1 MTTTLVK
8 DDIQDASANSS
19 SLTVSV
25 DERVNA
31 LKTNIEVVQRVMKD
45 VMRDGEH
52 YGVIPG
58 TNKPTLY
65 KSGAEKL
72 SLVMRLATEYSIKQ
86 TDLPNGHR
94 EYEVICKLYSIE
106 TGKFLGSGVGI
117 CSTMEKKYRYRNEY
131 KATNEPVPKAYWD
144 NGQNKKYLPKGM
156 SVTKTESGWRLARI
170 EQIEN
175 PDIAD
180 CYNTVLKIGKKR
192 SQVDATLT
200 VTAASDIFSQDI
212 EDFVE
217 ADSVS
222 EQEGARPEKEIS
234 SAPKADS
241 KPDTETKSD
250 KNLSTTP
257 AEKEVSRERFAS
269 DSATSK
275 KSNTTKPAEVSL
287 ETPIGKPASKEHKEA
302 FFKTNG
308 KAAFIS
314 NFGVEILKI
323 DGMYL
328 YVPVG
333 SYKKQQAGQPI
344 DLIPPASQTKANSE
358 KPVNGRSTQEPVRIE
373 VVSPNRI
380 SRLIGNC
387 LEDTISDLDDR
398 GLWNDNEEDFPY

>member
-1 MTTTLVK
+1 MTTNENQNIATQTNQLPG
-8 DDIQDASANSS
+8 
-19 SLTVSV
+19 LTVNESV
-25 DERVNA
+25 DG
-31 LKTNIEVVQRVMKD
+31 LKSNIAVIQRVMKD

-58 TNKPTLY
+58 TGKPSLY

-72 SLVMRLATEYSIKQ
+72 SFVFRLATEYTIRQ
-86 TDLPNGHR
+86 TDLPGGHR

-131 KATNEPVPKAYWD
+131 KATDEPVPKAYWD
-144 NGQNKKYLPKGM
+144 NKQNKKYLPKGM

-222 EQEGARPEKEIS
+222 EQEGARPEKEIPPAQLES
-234 SAPKADS
+234 PAPKKDS
-241 KPDTETKSD
+241 KTLETKLTD
-250 KNLSTTP
+250 
-257 AEKEVSRERFAS
+257 
-269 DSATSK
+269 
-275 KSNTTKPAEVSL
+275 TKAWIDGVLGNESL
-287 ETPIGKPASKEHKEA
+287 TQKEA
-302 FFKTNG
+302 IQKLSSCR
-308 KAAFIS
+308 KRW
-314 NFGVEILKI
+314 E
-323 DGMYL
+323 GMYQEFSKQNKVAL
-328 YVPVG
+328 YQEG
-333 SYKKQQAGQPI
+333 LTHFDRALGALGHTEEG
-344 DLIPPASQTKANSE
+344 DLS
-358 KPVNGRSTQEPVRIE
+358 
-373 VVSPNRI
+373 
-380 SRLIGNC
+380 
-387 LEDTISDLDDR
+387 
-398 GLWNDNEEDFPY
+398 

>member
-1 MTTTLVK
+1 MTTTNENQN
-8 DDIQDASANSS
+8 IATQANQ
-19 SLTVSV
+19 LPGPTVNESV
-25 DERVNA
+25 EG
-31 LKTNIEVVQRVMKD
+31 LKSNIAVIQRVMRD

-58 TNKPTLY
+58 TGKPSLY

-72 SLVMRLATEYSIKQ
+72 SFVFRLATEYTIRQ
-86 TDLPNGHR
+86 TDLPGGHR

-131 KATNEPVPKAYWD
+131 KATNEPVPKTYWD

-156 SVTKTESGWRLARI
+156 SVTKTESGWRLARV

-222 EQEGARPEKEIS
+222 EQEARPEKEIS

-241 KPDTETKSD
+241 KPVVDTRPPVPTP
-250 KNLSTTP
+250 TTQP
-257 AEKEVSRERFAS
+257 KATPKADEK
-269 DSATSK
+269 
-275 KSNTTKPAEVSL
+275 SL
-287 ETPIGKPASKEHKEA
+287 E
-302 FFKTNG
+302 
-308 KAAFIS
+308 
-314 NFGVEILKI
+314 
-323 DGMYL
+323 
-328 YVPVG
+328 
-333 SYKKQQAGQPI
+333 
-344 DLIPPASQTKANSE
+344 E
-358 KPVNGRSTQEPVRIE
+358 K
-373 VVSPNRI
+373 
-380 SRLIGNC
+380 
-387 LEDTISDLDDR
+387 LEDTKSWLLRTLTEGKLKPEDKIKKIKTFKKLWEDMRSEFESQEKLSLFNDGLTEFEATLHALGHTEEEKLNLLYWATDRIYDEKDL
-398 GLWNDNEEDFPY
+398 F